1 MGERPRKALFPLAG
15 VESPYIGAGGLVQW
29 KGAGQKGMDLGG
41 ENGGFGSECQK
52 CCERHRGLQFDGSP
66 CRIEP
71 AELRPS
77 EPTSAACRLNSKSS
91 FILRQSQAGQTDRWI
106 LASRRMTLLGLCRR
120 VLLHAGGASFSRKHA
135 LVQCTGLLNE
145 TSLVTVGGR
154 LRESYDFAHLIS
166 RERYARRMARS
177 EYHASLGGSSGRP
190 VSSRKL
196 GREPVRRIG

>member
-1 MGERPRKALFPLAG
+1 MERGWAEGDGF
-15 VESPYIGAGGLVQW
+15 
-29 KGAGQKGMDLGG
+29 GG

-52 CCERHRGLQFDGSP
+52 CCERHRELQFDGSP

-106 LASRRMTLLGLCRR
+106 LASRRMTLLGLCGH

-135 LVQCTGLLNE
+135 LVQCTGLLNK

-154 LRESYDFAHLIS
+154 FRESYDFAHLIS
-166 RERYARRMARS
+166 KEDRP
-177 EYHASLGGSSGRP
+177 GGKQEANIMPAPGGYSGRP
-190 VSSRKL
+190 VFSRKL
-196 GREPVRRIG
+196 GREPVRRIRPCTHKPCDGLSTSISPSSIW

>member
-1 MGERPRKALFPLAG
+1 MERGWAEGDGF
-15 VESPYIGAGGLVQW
+15 
-29 KGAGQKGMDLGG
+29 GG

-52 CCERHRGLQFDGSP
+52 CCERHRELQFDGSP

-91 FILRQSQAGQTDRWI
+91 FILRQIPSGTDRWI
-106 LASRRMTLLGLCRR
+106 LASRRMTLLGLCGR

-135 LVQCTGLLNE
+135 LVQCTGLLNK

-166 RERYARRMARS
+166 RERYARRSKKRISCQPWGILGTTRVQPEVRPRARKANWLAAGVIRGLVAAN
-177 EYHASLGGSSGRP
+177 YRTLTDAAP
-190 VSSRKL
+190 T
-196 GREPVRRIG
+196 P